1 MILLQFTISSPV
13 KNRDIFILLQVS
25 RAFGQQLYVG
35 AFSPSFGA
43 TQGYLNWMPCQ
54 MPVFVTAMMKYSL
67 IGYPDNIQP
76 TQILSNPFIFV
87 LHPFPCCIQQPL
99 NSTRHSLS
107 MLLKMLG
114 FFVCNCVCGWGLVG
128 LGLGLNRTSK
138 GSKHTI

>member
-54 MPVFVTAMMKYSL
+54 MPVFATAMMKYSL

-76 TQILSNPFIFV
+76 NTDLIKSVHFCVTSI
-87 LHPFPCCIQQPL
+87 
-99 NSTRHSLS
+99 SL
-107 MLLKMLG
+107 LYPTTLK
-114 FFVCNCVCGWGLVG
+114 FHKAFTFNVAENARVFVCNCVCGWGLVG